1 VVERA
6 LRTRRKPF
14 NVWKVDVTV
23 LATLQGLYYVVSGLW
38 AIVHIESFQKVT
50 GPKTDLWLVKT
61 VGLLLAVIGAGLL
74 LAAYRQQFDPA
85 LILIAMG
92 SAAALLTIELVYVA
106 KRTISRIYLLDA
118 AIEAVLIAWWAVI
131 AL

>member
-6 LRTRRKPF
+6 RRTRRKPF

-38 AIVHIESFQKVT
+38 AIVHIESFQKIT

>member
-6 LRTRRKPF
+6 RRTRRKPF